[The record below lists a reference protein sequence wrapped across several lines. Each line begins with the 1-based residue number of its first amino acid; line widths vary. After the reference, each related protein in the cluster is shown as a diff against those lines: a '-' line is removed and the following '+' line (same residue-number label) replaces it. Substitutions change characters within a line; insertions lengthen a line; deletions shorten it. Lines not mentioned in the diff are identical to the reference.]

1 MATKKK
7 GPEPLSAATIKNLH
21 DKLYDKR
28 KLGAVEVE
36 VQVRELRASGQ
47 GQERIVDILTYLN
60 DSFIASGSMSSRK
73 GGLIAFAAAALG
85 LGGVRPTLGVW
96 NISHCFFRLQAPIV
110 AQSNSTDG

>member
-47 GQERIVDILTYLN
+47 GQEKIVDILTYLN

-85 LGGVRPTLGVW
+85 LGGVRSQLKLSITSLLYFG
-96 NISHCFFRLQAPIV
+96 FQ
-110 AQSNSTDG
+110 

>member
-7 GPEPLSAATIKNLH
+7 GPEPITAATIRNLN

-36 VQVRELRASGQ
+36 VQVRDLVRSGQ
-47 GQERIVDILTYLN
+47 GHDKLLEILIYLQEA
-60 DSFIASGSMSSRK
+60 FIASSSISSRK

-85 LGGVRPTLGVW
+85 LGGVRG
-96 NISHCFFRLQAPIV
+96 
-110 AQSNSTDG
+110 